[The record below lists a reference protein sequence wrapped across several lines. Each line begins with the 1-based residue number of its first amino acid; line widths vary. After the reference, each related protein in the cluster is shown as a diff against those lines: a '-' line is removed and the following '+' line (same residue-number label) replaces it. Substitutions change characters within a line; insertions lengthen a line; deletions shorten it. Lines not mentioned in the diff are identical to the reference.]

1 MGGGRTAC
9 GGTHQ
14 GLSTHGRGR
23 RPLSRDARAQG
34 VHRHL
39 IVEGKSASIQKI
51 IASAKEKVNKLW
63 KDAQLPAFIQW
74 GKDGKGEEN
83 SHALNGPTLK
93 KVLRHPTLLPD
104 TFKIMQEVWE
114 LLETEKV
121 IKYAADGVLE
131 AREPPAK
138 KGKAAESA
146 GKKQAAK
153 KPKDPKKRP
162 LTMDEIGVDPSGPSS
177 PPAKKKCKTGTKIN
191 MYRRYTT
198 RLQSTHTPNARN
210 EQT

>member
-1 MGGGRTAC
+1 M
-9 GGTHQ
+9 
-14 GLSTHGRGR
+14 
-23 RPLSRDARAQG
+23 
-34 VHRHL
+34 
-39 IVEGKSASIQKI
+39 
-51 IASAKEKVNKLW
+51 NKLW